1 VQVIHVA
8 EIRRALMVDTSGAGF
23 SASLVEL
30 RDALLRRLPDLEI
43 DYHLVNDRVL
53 EGDARARVVGE
64 LKRRC
69 THADVVVC
77 ANDSL
82 PARVPEPRVGQRRVL
97 LYPPQ
102 LSAGLG
108 GSEPSARPPL
118 YTDVVVQSEYFV
130 PQASARFPAGTIRPL
145 GLPALDVLA
154 MPSRRLAALSKLY
167 QHCPSAR
174 GRRILGVSSK
184 AGLESLLGCE
194 DALALSRVLADD
206 YFLVVRVPKEGAIGD
221 ECDASLSA
229 FMFNSGPCFT
239 PLELFSI
246 ADELVTDR
254 FSDAVYFSATGRP
267 MAVLDGDGTKTWA
280 QGLTIRSLRDVP
292 AMLADGG
299 RAEPAVEFRD
309 RVVGRHVTGNSERI
323 LDAVLP

>member
-1 VQVIHVA
+1 
-8 EIRRALMVDTSGAGF
+8 MVDTSGAGF

-53 EGDARARVVGE
+53 EGDARARVIGE

-69 THADVVVC
+69 SHADLVVC

-82 PARVPEPRVGQRRVL
+82 PARLPEPREGQLRVL

-102 LSAGLG
+102 LSATLG

-118 YTDVVVQSEYFV
+118 YTDVVVQSEHFV
-130 PQASARFPAGTIRPL
+130 SQASARFPAGRIRPL

-154 MPSRRLAALSKLY
+154 TPSRRLAALSKLH

-174 GRRILGVSSK
+174 GRRILGVSSG
-184 AGLESLLGCE
+184 ASLESLLGCE
-194 DALALSRVLADD
+194 DALALSRELADE
-206 YFLVVRVPKEGAIGD
+206 YLLVVRVPKAGTIGE

-229 FMFNSGPCFT
+229 FMFSSGPCFT

-267 MAVLDGDGTKTWA
+267 IAVLDGDGTKSWA
-280 QGLTIRSLRDVP
+280 EGLTVRSLRDVP
-292 AMLADGG
+292 AVLADGG
-299 RAEPAVEFRD
+299 RVDPTAAFRD
-309 RVVGRHVTGNSERI
+309 RVVGPHVTGNSERI